1 MENGNEVATKRDLA
15 ELEQRLTKDMA
26 GLEERLLEA
35 IHDAETRLLKAFYGY
50 MESAQK
56 HFVDLDRNDN
66 SVRERLGTLEE
77 RINEIE
83 KRLNMPPS
91 S

>member
-1 MENGNEVATKRDLA
+1 MGEMKNGNQAATKQDLA
-15 ELEQRLTKDMA
+15 ELEQRLT
-26 GLEERLLEA
+26 ERFQEA
-35 IHDAETRLLKAFYGY
+35 IHDSETRLLKAFYGY

-66 SVRERLGTLEE
+66 SVRERLGTLEA